1 VIPAADFVQAAPGR
15 ATVAR
20 RRFVRRATPYLFIL
34 PALLALGAFIAYPV
48 GYSFWLSF
56 RDYQL
61 NMPILG
67 KPWVGLENY
76 RRLPDDE
83 ALIASIQWTITFAAI
98 TVPVG
103 FVLGLAMALVLNSSY
118 LGVARG
124 VLRGVF
130 LLPMMLAGIVA
141 GFMWRM
147 LFDPEYGPIN
157 HIIGLLGFDRISW
170 FGDLRAAK
178 AAVIITELWLST
190 PFVMLVLIAG
200 LQGIPDDYLE
210 AARIDGASAL
220 QSFFQIVLPLLRP
233 AIAIVVVIRTMD
245 ALRAF
250 DVIYA
255 LTNGGPGTET
265 ATVMFYNY
273 RYFSYF
279 QMGRASALSF
289 TVLIAI
295 ALITLV
301 YLWLMKPAQDQDR

>member
-1 VIPAADFVQAAPGR
+1 MRPPPPTLLDPGR
-15 ATVAR
+15 AGRAR
-20 RRFVRRATPYLFIL
+20 RQFWRRATPYLFIL
-34 PALLALGAFIAYPV
+34 PAIVALAAFIAYPV

-56 RDYQL
+56 HDYQL
-61 NMPILG
+61 NLPILG

-76 RRLPDDE
+76 RNLPNDE
-83 ALIASIQWTITFAAI
+83 ALIGSIKWTVTFAAI

-103 FVLGLAMALVLNSSY
+103 FALGMAMALVVNSPY

-124 VLRGVF
+124 VLRGAL

-147 LFDPEYGPIN
+147 LFDPEYGPVN
-157 HIIGLLGFDRISW
+157 HLIGLLGFGRVSW
-170 FGDLRAAK
+170 FGDLQAAK
-178 AAVIITELWLST
+178 AAVIIAELWLST
-190 PFVMLVLIAG
+190 PFVMLVLMAG

-210 AARIDGASAL
+210 AARIDGASPVQA
-220 QSFFQIVLPLLRP
+220 FFQIVLPLLRP
-233 AIAIVVVIRTMD
+233 AIAVVIVIRTMD

-273 RYFSYF
+273 RYFTYF

-289 TVLIAI
+289 TVLVAI

>member
-1 VIPAADFVQAAPGR
+1 MPIAGIVQASPGR
-15 ATVAR
+15 ATVAW
-20 RRFVRRATPYLFIL
+20 RRFWRQATPYLFIL
-34 PALLALGAFIAYPV
+34 PALLALAAFIAYPV

-76 RRLPDDE
+76 QRLPDDE
-83 ALIASIQWTITFAAI
+83 ALVASIKWTMTFAAI

-103 FVLGLAMALVLNSSY
+103 FVLGMAMALVLNSSY

-124 VLRGVF
+124 LLRGVF

-157 HIIGLLGFDRISW
+157 HLIGLLGFGRVSW
-170 FGDLRAAK
+170 FGDVQAAK

-220 QSFFQIVLPLLRP
+220 QSFFQIMLPLLRP
-233 AIAIVVVIRTMD
+233 AIAVVIVIRTMD

-255 LTNGGPGTET
+255 LTNGGPGTDT

-289 TVLIAI
+289 TVLVAI
-295 ALITLV
+295 AAITLV